1 MLEIAIISFIKIR
14 RPKGTSDSIYQC
26 YFYLSTKNVVDCTHQ
41 ACYRACLAVYSRNK
55 NIEVLAPLN
64 IPSNSNRSSR
74 ISNKLFGFDSLH
86 FHCVLSMCL
95 CMSCPYIVWVYRAH
109 VCLHRKK
116 RESTSYTHTASPKTF
131 CPFLCRIYNKVMHIS
146 ECVYVNVVS
155 SLIYSLHFTF
165 LRPWCEN
172 FKSNE
177 PLIFLRTAIIN
188 TIEYT
193 KYANLCVSLE
203 FKPNNI
209 RFHIGIR
216 TWLKLATEAG
226 FLLFIR
232 TSIRD
237 FFR

>member
-1 MLEIAIISFIKIR
+1 MTYVGAQRNAQTTTVSPIIIKCWKLQSFHSSKFGAQKVLLTRYINAIFI
-14 RPKGTSDSIYQC
+14 
-26 YFYLSTKNVVDCTHQ
+26 YLRKTWWIVHIKHA

-131 CPFLCRIYNKVMHIS
+131 CPFFMSNIS
-146 ECVYVNVVS
+146 TTKSC
-155 SLIYSLHFTF
+155 TF
-165 LRPWCEN
+165 PSMCMWML
-172 FKSNE
+172 S
-177 PLIFLRTAIIN
+177 
-188 TIEYT
+188 
-193 KYANLCVSLE
+193 V
-203 FKPNNI
+203 
-209 RFHIGIR
+209 H
-216 TWLKLATEAG
+216 
-226 FLLFIR
+226 
-232 TSIRD
+232 
-237 FFR
+237 